1 MKKTLLFNRLF
12 TTLAS
17 MLMLCGS
24 LYAQQL
30 PDPSFEDWSGSTF
43 DGAIQLKNWN
53 ASNVNQMGFLFNF
66 AHQEKGRT
74 GQYCMMVQDQSVG
87 AAGIIETS
95 PGYFALGQP
104 WAYVKDILSINE
116 ATAGTSGGI
125 KWTHRPDSMQ
135 VWIKRT
141 GGDTDREDFHL
152 LYYSWNGTAKGASYK
167 GKNGGCTS
175 YSQTNEESD
184 IRRALNGNECVT
196 SQFANQIAEG
206 WYRARATYDEWT
218 RIVVPIYYANNDIP
232 EMCNVIFSASNYP
245 NFRANSGLYAGN
257 SLYVDDVQLIYSS
270 KIQRLFIG
278 TKEWKGFDPNNTE
291 EQVYSLGNQT
301 SIPDI
306 YAMRGFGTLT
316 NTRGESV
323 TLMGRKLDS
332 NEISIQNGEIDGAPT
347 LITVKAE
354 DGSSTTTYKIKF
366 ISKPSDNARL
376 ASVLVNDEPL
386 QGFNNYVSTYN
397 VALPYGTTAAPKVE
411 VVKAEDDQKV
421 SITQAT
427 SPTGKA
433 TITVIAP
440 DGVKKMTYTLNFSVA
455 LLSDNT
461 LQDIRIDGESLLGF
475 RPTTTNYKVELPLG
489 TTEMPHIEA
498 VSAYKA
504 GEQTIVYTPPT
515 AIDGGVYQ
523 IAVSAPGNSNTRTY
537 RLNFKITASTNT
549 SLKDLQVVGHTL
561 NFDPSV
567 TTYYVQLPM
576 GTTELPQITYV
587 AGDKWQT
594 VTMTHEGVDG
604 TSRITVKAASGDEKV
619 YKVVFSTPKSEI
631 DYLNNIY
638 LDGKPLAGFA
648 KDVYS
653 YNYVLPIGTT
663 SLPVITYDKGDEWQT
678 VDVRTNGLEGTTRIT
693 VTAQNGTVNLYQI
706 HFSLKKATDASL
718 KMIFLDGTP
727 LADFASDKLEYTVN
741 LPQGATKVPVATWT
755 ASNEWQTITLRQAAD
770 LKGETRITVRPQEGS
785 AQTYVIRF
793 TVNTSANTALKMI
806 VLDGTPLAD
815 FAADKTDYT
824 ITLPEGVSTIPTVT
838 YEKAEEV
845 QKVFSLLQ
853 NTTHILRVT
862 AENGDTRTYTLHFII
877 QKSANAFLKNI
888 YLDGTP
894 LAGFNA
900 EQLTG
905 YVVTLTGAECPV
917 ITVDKMAGQTV
928 SIVAPVGAG
937 DAKITVQ
944 PEEGAANVY
953 VIRFQPAASTK
964 VQLKDILLDGVSLSG
979 FVGNTFAYTIPYA
992 DVIPAVTVTKEE
1004 DSQNVIILKDKETLT
1019 IRVQNG
1025 DEAQE
1030 YLLTFV
1036 QTLSADALLKNISLD
1051 GAALAGFASSKLSY
1065 DIAWA
1070 AGKALPTITYEAGNE
1085 KQSTIAGWIS
1095 EYDYQLLVTAE
1106 DGTKNTYLLHF
1117 NQAQYADATL
1127 LDITLD
1133 GTTIAGFTPTTFTY
1147 SIPWIKDVPLLTLAY
1162 TKRAGQNVL
1171 QSQTSSTQQQIVV
1184 VADNGTQNTYTINY
1198 NITLSDNALL
1208 RDILID
1214 GVSLE
1219 GFDSET
1225 YDYVDSLAW
1234 RTKVVPVINPIS
1246 AAEGQTITIN
1256 YSAVDGTTTIHVVA
1270 ANNVA
1275 TADYTIAFPVH
1286 KSANANL
1293 ESVELDGVN
1302 DFVFDAN
1309 QTTYEITLPYG
1320 VTEAPLIT
1328 YKQAE
1333 PEQTI
1338 RFVNA
1343 PVTEPTIIEVT
1354 AENGDVKT
1362 YTFKYKLTISD
1373 KPNRLSSIKINDS
1386 KEVISLAQEIDAE
1399 HIEVRVDM
1407 PYDTEDFNVVCTENF
1422 AEQTMLVQQG
1432 GAKYPTIVTLYPNRG
1447 DEKPV
1452 TYTIIPNISQQNP
1465 AHLTGISVN
1474 GTPLAEFEPNQF
1486 SYIVPLDS
1494 YSAATPS
1501 VTFTTPAGVNAM
1513 PSTQNTKMYV
1523 INVQNGA
1530 YSNQYTLHF
1539 YYANDVIPNG
1549 EFTEWTTAVNN
1560 NGPKP
1565 THWAVLADTFDE
1577 YKAWV
1582 LDTKYEFGKE
1592 VEKDGTD
1599 VVHLMTRVGGSG
1611 MTGTGGY
1618 ISSFITLG
1626 TITGNVQQAGGSS
1639 FAAEGNISFHNTP
1652 DMLSIRYKQ
1661 PAIKTNNRIIYKLNG
1676 TEVKYEDTEASAPAE
1691 FTVRDIDLSAANTVG
1706 IIPNTM
1712 NIVLN
1717 SFFKEGGSTTTEGAD
1732 ADMYVDW
1739 VRFVYNSKLDSLV
1752 FGDELKTP
1760 VGTVFEHAFDDIFAN
1775 TKPEL
1780 MFYGQVSDQARKV
1793 EWSEE
1798 TKEGDKAVRT
1808 ATITNYAEDGTS
1820 TVYTLKLTRPLSTHN
1835 TLSSLQVGGQNIL
1848 QADVFEYT
1856 KELSATE
1863 KLPTIVANRLNNLQQ
1878 VEMTYTGNVV
1888 TIKVTPEYGEANTYK
1903 VTFNRK
1909 KSNDTKLAN
1918 IEAAGVTFDA
1928 DTRDYEL
1935 VADQLPEILFT
1946 KASDKQTVELYQGVL
1961 TVTAEDGTTG
1971 KYTIKL
1977 TPTPKTTSGYLTK
1990 LALDDNDIQGFAKD
2004 NFDYTAPAPQ
2014 TTSFVR
2020 EYDTDSVE
2028 QVISP
2033 AGITWKVMGT
2043 DTNTY
2048 HVTYPVHVSTNTN
2061 LGGITLDK
2069 APLDGFLGTLSDY
2082 EIVTDNN
2089 IDLLLTPADNGQ
2101 KQTITYA
2108 DSVFTIRIEAEDG
2121 TVRAT
2126 DYTLAIK
2133 PDLSSV
2139 ATLDMIYVGGQPI
2152 ANFKADS
2159 LVYFV
2164 ELPCAD
2170 PKLAEPIL
2178 PEVTYTLGQA
2188 EQTVEITPA
2197 ALGGV
2202 TYINV
2207 HSEDGKQATQ
2217 YEVTIAAEPSH
2228 NAQLTNIL
2236 VNGVTLKGFDP
2247 DRYWY
2252 SAQTPTSDINIQY
2265 STADNFQTVVEKRG
2279 TDGEYILEVTAQDGT
2294 TVNEYQITIWTQ
2306 NKSNNA
2312 YLKNILLDGAS
2323 FKAFDADAD
2332 DFDSKQLRYNLTMPT
2347 TATTLPD
2354 VFVQLQ
2360 EAGQSWEL
2368 LQGTDVDTIRVTAP
2382 DGLTKNDYILNFIR
2396 VKSKNAD
2403 LAMIYVA
2410 GEPLANFNP
2419 SKTTYTID
2427 LPIGTEDLPAVDVF
2441 TAETGQTYTLWQ
2453 EGNTMLYTVTAED
2466 GVTTKYY
2473 VLDFQFTHSEADTLA
2488 MVFEDGMPR
2497 ADFQPQTFY
2506 YSTLLP
2512 VGTRTAPAL
2521 TYEQA
2526 DRWQHV
2532 TMQTMTEAMSTTYQ
2546 ITVISDSGKKNVYTF
2561 VYQLQQS
2568 AVDTLQM
2575 IYADNKE
2582 IADFNATQTDYVLE
2596 VENGKIPAIS
2606 WMTGDAYQT
2615 VDTVTVG
2622 NTLKINVNA
2631 ENGRQRTYTIS
2642 FAIPVSHNADLKM
2655 LTVGGTNIP
2664 NFDPEML
2671 TYNMSLPYGTTDV
2684 PVVTFTKAEE
2694 AQNVTLAIQDWTV
2707 SVTVLAADGKTTQ
2720 TYTIQLNVARSE
2732 NALLSAI
2739 RLDGKLLDSFMPE
2752 QTEYDIILPFGT
2764 ATLPVVTYQTGDEQQ
2779 TVEMTTED
2787 TKVILLVTSGNGE
2800 NIMEYF
2806 VRFTIEASP
2815 VNTLA
2820 DLAIDGT
2827 TIAGFAADVNEYYIV
2842 HPAGTTV
2849 DELYTADDI
2858 TYQLADSTASAMILA
2873 QDAYTLFV
2881 VVTAANGTANAYII
2895 YQEISLPSNALLAD
2909 ITLNGATIDGFD
2921 PEAFEYEYL
2930 LLPGEI
2936 MPFVEAAAQDT
2947 LAEVF
2952 VTMGNVGDTTYIY
2965 CVAQDGTEYV
2975 YTVHVYYTTLNT
2987 VGTATSQDVL
2997 LKHIPGTNQYLAAT
3011 TRQGVQIA
3019 FFNLQGQKVIYQ
3031 NVPICDP
3038 NAVTVAI
3045 DAKGNEYL
3053 ADVDLGSEG
3062 AIVTIEP
3069 NTPLV
3074 YLFLQSDSKYVAS
3087 GKVMITH

>member
-12 TTLAS
+12 ATLAAT
-17 MLMLCGS
+17 LLLGGS
-24 LYAQQL
+24 VFAQQL
-30 PDPSFEDWSGSTF
+30 PDPSFEDWSGAAF
-43 DGAIQLKNWN
+43 DGKIQPKYWHF
-53 ASNVNQMGFLFNF
+53 SNVEQMGIKFNL
-66 AHQEKGRT
+66 AHQESGHT
-74 GQYCMMVQDQSVG
+74 GNYALMVQCTEVG
-87 AAGIIETS
+87 ALGITEAA
-95 PGYFALGQP
+95 PGYISLGQP
-104 WAYVKDILSINE
+104 WQCLPSITEINK
-116 ATAGTSGGI
+116 ATAGTKGGI
-125 KWTHRPDSMQ
+125 TWTHRPDSME

-141 GGDTDREDFHL
+141 GANALLEDFHL
-152 LYYSWNGTAKGASYK
+152 LYYAWSGKSIGVSYK
-167 GKNGGCTS
+167 GKDSDCTS
-175 YSQTNEESD
+175 YTAENEESD
-184 IRRALNGNECVT
+184 IRQALDKNECQT
-196 SQFANQIAEG
+196 TQFANQIAEG
-206 WYRARATYDEWT
+206 WHRVRAEYNEWT
-218 RIVVPIYYANNDIP
+218 RIVVPIYYFNDDVP

-245 NFRANSGLYAGN
+245 NFRANGGLYKGN
-257 SLYVDDVQLIYSS
+257 SLYVDDVKMLYSS

-278 TKEWKGFDPNNTE
+278 GKEWRGFDPNNTD

-306 YAMRGFGTLT
+306 YALRGVGTLT
-316 NTRGESV
+316 NAHGGSATFN
-323 TLMGRKLDS
+323 GRKLTNS
-332 NEISIQNGEIDGAPT
+332 EISVQKGEIDGAPT
-347 LITVKAE
+347 IITVKAE

-376 ASVLVNDEPL
+376 ASIMVNGEPL
-386 QGFNNYVSTYN
+386 QGFNSYVSMYN
-397 VALPYGTTAAPKVE
+397 VALPYGTTTTPKVE
-411 VVKAEDDQKV
+411 VVRAEDGQQV

-427 SPTGKA
+427 STTGEA

-489 TTEMPHIEA
+489 TTTMPHIEA

-549 SLKDLQVVGHTL
+549 NLKDLQVAGHTL

-576 GTTELPQITYV
+576 GTTELPAITYV

-594 VTMTHEGVDG
+594 ITMTHEGVDG

-638 LDGKPLAGFA
+638 LDGTPLAGFA

-755 ASNEWQTITLRQAAD
+755 ASDEWQTITARQAAD
-770 LKGETRITVRPQEGS
+770 LNGETRITVRPQEGS

-806 VLDGTPLAD
+806 ALDGAPLAD

-862 AENGDTRTYTLHFII
+862 AENGDARTYTLHFII

-905 YVVTLTGAECPV
+905 YVVTLTGTECPV
-917 ITVDKMAGQTV
+917 ITVDKMVGQTV

-937 DAKITVQ
+937 DATITVQ

-1070 AGKALPTITYEAGNE
+1070 AGQALPIITYEAGND
-1085 KQSTIAGWIS
+1085 KQSTVAGWIS

-1106 DGTKNTYLLHF
+1106 NGTKNTYLLHF

-1127 LDITLD
+1127 LDMTLD
-1133 GTTIAGFTPTTFTY
+1133 GTTITGFVPTTFTY
-1147 SIPWIKDVPLLTLAY
+1147 SIPWIKDVPLPTLAY

-1171 QSQTSSTQQQIVV
+1171 QSQTSGNQQQIVV

-1198 NITLSDNALL
+1198 DITLSDNALL

-1234 RTKVVPVINPIS
+1234 RTTVVPVINPIS

-1275 TADYTIAFPVH
+1275 VADYTIAFPVY
-1286 KSANANL
+1286 KSANADL
-1293 ESVELDGVN
+1293 ESVELEGVN
-1302 DFVFDAN
+1302 GFVFDAN
-1309 QTTYEITLPYG
+1309 QTTYNITLPYG

-1328 YKQAE
+1328 YKRAE
-1333 PEQTI
+1333 AEQTI

-1362 YTFKYKLTISD
+1362 YMFNYTLTLSD
-1373 KPNRLSSIKINDS
+1373 KPNRLASIKINNT
-1386 KEVISLAQEIDAE
+1386 KEVVSLAQEIDAE
-1399 HIEVRVDM
+1399 NIEVRVDM
-1407 PYDTEDFNVVCTENF
+1407 PYGTEEFNVVCQESF
-1422 AEQTMLVQQG
+1422 AEQTLFVQQG
-1432 GAKYPTIVTLYPNRG
+1432 GTRYPTIVTVYSNRG
-1447 DEKPV
+1447 TEKPV

-1465 AHLTGISVN
+1465 AHLTNISVN
-1474 GTPLAEFEPNQF
+1474 GTPLADFDPNRY
-1486 SYIVPLDS
+1486 SYIVPLES

-1513 PSTQNTKMYV
+1513 PSTQNTKIYI
-1523 INVQNGA
+1523 INVQSGV
-1530 YSNQYTLHF
+1530 YSNQYALYF
-1539 YYANDVIPNG
+1539 YYKNDVIPNG
-1549 EFTEWTTAVNN
+1549 EFTEWTTAKNN
-1560 NGPKP
+1560 NAPKP
-1565 THWAVLADTFDE
+1565 TGWNVLADSFDKFTSFGS
-1577 YKAWV
+1577 YS
-1582 LDTKYEFGKE
+1582 FGKE

-1599 VVHLMTRVGGSG
+1599 IVYLKTRMGGSLISG
-1611 MTGTGGY
+1611 MGGLVP
-1618 ISSFITLG
+1618 SFITLG
-1626 TITGNVQQAGGSS
+1626 TISGQLKLQGQSS
-1639 FAAEGNISFHNTP
+1639 FEVKGNIPFHNSP
-1652 DMLSIRYKQ
+1652 DILSIRYKQ
-1661 PAIKTNNRIIYKLNG
+1661 PRIEEKNRIIYTLNG
-1676 TEVKYEDTEASAPAE
+1676 NDIEYNDTKEVPDYV
-1691 FTVRDIDLSAANTVG
+1691 VRDIDLSAVNISGA
-1706 IIPNTM
+1706 IPNTM
-1712 NIVLN
+1712 NITLN
-1717 SFFKEGGSTTTEGAD
+1717 SYRDEQSEPAD
-1732 ADMYVDW
+1732 NKTDMYIDW
-1739 VRFVYNSKLDSLV
+1739 LRFIYNSALDSLV

-1780 MFYGQVSDQARKV
+1780 TFYGQVSDQARKV
-1793 EWSEE
+1793 EWGEE
-1798 TKEGDKAVRT
+1798 VKEGEKAVRN

-1835 TLSSLQVGGQNIL
+1835 TLSSLQVGGQDIL
-1848 QADVFEYT
+1848 QKDVFEYT
-1856 KELSATE
+1856 KQLSATE
-1863 KLPTIVANRLNNLQQ
+1863 KMPTIVANRQNNLQQ

-1888 TIKVTPEYGEANTYK
+1888 TITVTPEYGEAKVYK

-1928 DTRDYEL
+1928 DTREYAL

-1946 KASDKQTVELYQGVL
+1946 KVSDKQTVELYQGVL
-1961 TVTAEDGTTG
+1961 AVTAEDGTKGT
-1971 KYTIKL
+1971 YTIKL
-1977 TPTPKTTSGYLTK
+1977 TPAPKTTSGYLTK
-1990 LALDDNDIQGFAKD
+1990 LMLDDNDIQGFAKD
-2004 NFDYTAPAPQ
+2004 NFDYTALAPRM
-2014 TTSFVR
+2014 TSFVR
-2020 EYDTDSVE
+2020 EYATDSVE

-2033 AGITWKVMGT
+2033 LGITWKVMGT
-2043 DTNTY
+2043 TTNTY
-2048 HVTYPVHVSTNTN
+2048 RVTYPNELSTNTN
-2061 LGGITLDK
+2061 LGNITLDK

-2082 EIVTDNN
+2082 EIVTDSN

-2108 DSVFTIRIEAEDG
+2108 DNVFTVKVEAADG

-2126 DYTLAIK
+2126 DYTLTIK
-2133 PDLSSV
+2133 PDLSNI

-2170 PKLAEPIL
+2170 PKLAEPIV

-2207 HSEDGKQATQ
+2207 HSEDGKQTEQ
-2217 YEVTIAAEPSH
+2217 YELTIAAEPSH
-2228 NAQLTNIL
+2228 NAQLSNIL
-2236 VNGVTLKGFDP
+2236 VNGMPLKGFEP
-2247 DRYWY
+2247 SRYWY
-2252 SAQTPTSDINIQY
+2252 SAQTMNSDIKLQY
-2265 STADNFQTVVEKRG
+2265 STADNFQTVVEKRS
-2279 TDGEYILEVTAQDGT
+2279 TDGEYILEVTAQDGK

-2368 LQGTDVDTIRVTAP
+2368 RQGTDVDTIRVTAP

-2396 VKSKNAD
+2396 VKSKNAE

-2441 TAETGQTYTLWQ
+2441 TAEPSQTYTLWQ

-2532 TMQTMTEAMSTTYQ
+2532 TMQTITEAMSTTYQ

-2582 IADFNATQTDYVLE
+2582 MADFNATQTDYVLE

-2606 WMTGDAYQT
+2606 WMTGDVYQT
-2615 VDTVTVG
+2615 VDTVTVD

-2631 ENGRQRTYTIS
+2631 ENGRHKIYTITFVTPLS
-2642 FAIPVSHNADLKM
+2642 NNADLTM
-2655 LTVGGTNIP
+2655 LTLAGKNVP
-2664 NFDPEML
+2664 NFDPEVL
-2671 TYNMSLPYGTTDV
+2671 TYNISLPYGTTDV
-2684 PVVTFTKAEE
+2684 PAVTFTKAEE
-2694 AQNVTLAIQDWTV
+2694 AQNVTLAVQDWSVLITV
-2707 SVTVLAADGKTTQ
+2707 TAADGKTTQ
-2720 TYTIQLNVARSE
+2720 TYTLNLNVARSE
-2732 NALLSAI
+2732 NALLNAI
-2739 RLDGKLLDSFMPE
+2739 KLDDKLMDGFTPE
-2752 QTEYDIILPFGT
+2752 QTEYDILLPFGT
-2764 ATLPVVTYQTGDEQQ
+2764 STLPVVTYQAGDDQQ

-2787 TKVILLVTSGNGE
+2787 NTVTLLVTSGNGE

-2820 DLAIDGT
+2820 DLAIAGT
-2827 TIAGFAADVNEYYIV
+2827 TLEGFEADKNEYYIV
-2842 HPAGTTV
+2842 FPAGTSLE
-2849 DELYTADDI
+2849 ELYTVEDV
-2858 TYQLADSTASAMILA
+2858 TYQLTDASATAIVVA
-2873 QDAYTLFV
+2873 QDEYTLSV
-2881 VVTAANGTANAYII
+2881 IVTAANGEVNAYII
-2895 YQEISLPSNALLAD
+2895 HQEISLPNNALLAD
-2909 ITLNGATIDGFD
+2909 LTLNGTTIEGFA
-2921 PEAFEYEYL
+2921 PEVFEYEYL
-2930 LLPGEI
+2930 LLEGGI
-2936 MPFVEAAAQDT
+2936 MPFIEAVAQDPT
-2947 LAEVF
+2947 AEVS

-2965 CVAQDGTEYV
+2965 CMAQDGTEYV
-2975 YTVHVYYTTLNT
+2975 YTVYVHYSDLKT
-2987 VGTATSQDVL
+2987 VDAATSQDVI
-2997 LKHIPGTNQYLAAT
+2997 LKHIPGTNQYFAAT

-3019 FFNLQGQKVIYQ
+3019 FFNLQGQKVQ
-3031 NVPICDP
+3031 AHNVPICDP
-3038 NAVTVAI
+3038 NAVNVTI
-3045 DAKGNEYL
+3045 DSKGNELL
-3053 ADVDLGSEG
+3053 ADVDVSSTG
-3062 AIVTIEP
+3062 TIITIDN

-3074 YLFLQSDSKYVAS
+3074 YVFLQNDTKYISS
-3087 GKVMITH
+3087 GKLVLIQ